1 MKTNNFQAFPSPTV
15 GSPETGTI
23 DFKED
28 GMTMLDYFAGQ
39 ALIGEIISDVL
50 WVSLGN
56 SGTSHEGLVKNAYNY
71 AETMLQ
77 ERAKRIGG
85 QNETQEEKED

>member
-1 MKTNNFQAFPSPTV
+1 MTSV
-15 GSPETGTI
+15 EV
-23 DFKED
+23 KEYINQFIKPAQKRD
-28 GMTMLDYFAGQ
+28 LLDYFAGQ

-77 ERAKRIGG
+77 ERTKRIGG
-85 QNETQEEKED
+85 QREEEKEKTQES

>member
-1 MKTNNFQAFPSPTV
+1 MNN
-15 GSPETGTI
+15 EDIKEYI
-23 DFKED
+23 DKFIKPAQKRD
-28 GMTMLDYFAGQ
+28 LLDRFAGQ

-77 ERAKRIGG
+77 EREKRIGG
-85 QNETQEEKED
+85 QDETNKETEETQS